1 MCFFSD
7 DVDKKGKKRKKKNK
21 GKGKDE
27 EEKKAEQVTFGQ
39 YVSQM
44 NHH

>member
-1 MCFFSD
+1 MLDVIFSD
-7 DVDKKGKKRKKKNK
+7 DGDKKGKKGKK

-27 EEKKAEQVTFGQ
+27 EEKKAEMVTFGQ